1 MDNPALRRERLH
13 EPAAIIPPKQEGSIL
28 DWLKANNRII
38 YREKDEDRD
47 FEPEELLLED
57 EEISE
62 LLESEGFDLDEED
75 FEDLELGEEEEPDLL
90 L

>member
-1 MDNPALRRERLH
+1 MKTETLSQN
-13 EPAAIIPPKQEGSIL
+13 
-28 DWLKANNRII
+28 
-38 YREKDEDRD
+38 
-47 FEPEELLLED
+47 LLLED